1 MLIVHIW
8 HTYEFF
14 VILLKIACT
23 TNSLIFSVYLSL
35 ILKVTG
41 NRCNLIG
48 DQLRKNY
55 FSLIKSSDSCSIV
68 NKSESYPPSS
78 LLDLG
83 SEQSSGTEHLQ
94 EVSDG
99 LRYVFREK
107 KIQNIMKSCISVPQ
121 PVLRKKKMRLP
132 CYLLLFF
139 VLHINSK

>member
-1 MLIVHIW
+1 MLIIHIC

-55 FSLIKSSDSCSIV
+55 FSLIKSSDSCSII

-83 SEQSSGTEHLQ
+83 SEQSSRTEHLQ

-99 LRYVFREK
+99 LRYVFGEK
-107 KIQNIMKSCISVPQ
+107 KIQKIMKSCISVPSA
-121 PVLRKKKMRLP
+121 RTK
-132 CYLLLFF
+132 
-139 VLHINSK
+139 